1 MDTRASGENTLWL
14 LAVGGAGVLSVN
26 REPVDALDL
35 SGSEARGG
43 VWAGTGFYAGN
54 SRTTNRLPLHRAA
67 PVGAMATPATGY
79 AGRGSDATH
88 LPSKC
93 AP

>member
-1 MDTRASGENTLWL
+1 MWEHFRRAGGNSPVHRDFGRARVDTRAGGENTLWL

-26 REPVDALDL
+26 SEPVDALDL

-54 SRTTNRLPLHRAA
+54 EIP
-67 PVGAMATPATGY
+67 GY
-79 AGRGSDATH
+79 STAYDLQVWSLD
-88 LPSKC
+88 
-93 AP
+93 